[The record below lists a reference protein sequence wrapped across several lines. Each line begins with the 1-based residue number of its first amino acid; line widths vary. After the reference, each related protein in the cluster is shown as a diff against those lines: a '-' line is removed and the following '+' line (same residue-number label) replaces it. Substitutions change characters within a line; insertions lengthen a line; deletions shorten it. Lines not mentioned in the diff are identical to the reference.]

1 VVASFK
7 PEEVALC
14 ASVVDLACEK
24 LRTDDEKTR
33 ELISAR
39 ILDAAEAGEQDPH
52 LLLNFAL
59 AA

>member
-1 VVASFK
+1 LLVSFK

-14 ASVVDLACEK
+14 TSVFDLACEK
-24 LRTDDEKTR
+24 VRTNDAITQ

-39 ILDAAEAGEQDPH
+39 ILDAAEAGERDPH
-52 LLLNFAL
+52 LLLKYAL